1 MFKIPLIY
9 NLRNLWVRKV
19 STLLTMGGIALAV
32 GVLLMVLMLVS
43 GLRHALVAS
52 GSPDNA
58 IVLRSSAPSETMSG
72 IGRDGVNELQTLP
85 EIAVGPDGQRKIVAE
100 VVVGVNLLRRGQ
112 VNAKSGSNV
121 TVRGIGPQSVTL
133 RPLVKV
139 VEGRPPVSGQP
150 EIMAGINASRGFEGC
165 QVGGSLKM
173 GGLDWTVVGIF
184 EAGGSAF
191 ESELWGDGD
200 LLMRAFGR
208 EGGYSSVTFALKDP
222 GLDLSA
228 LQARFDS
235 EPRFANLKIQRE
247 RAYYEES
254 SLSLTL
260 LISILGGV
268 LTVLFTFGA
277 VMGAMVTM
285 FAFVGNRTKEIG
297 TLRALGFQRRSI
309 LLCFL
314 IESVLLALAGGVL
327 ACIPALFVQGL
338 TFSTTNF
345 STFTDVTWHF
355 RATPGI
361 MIAGLVF
368 AGVMG
373 FFGGIIPAFR
383 AARLPIINALREA

>member
-1 MFKIPLIY
+1 MLKIPLVY

-32 GVLLMVLMLVS
+32 GVLLVVLMLVA
-43 GLRHALVAS
+43 GLKHALVAS
-52 GSPDNA
+52 GSPKNA
-58 IVLRSSAPSETMSG
+58 IVLRASAPSETMSG
-72 IGRDGVNELQTLP
+72 VGRDTANEIRTLP
-85 EIAVGPDGQRKIVAE
+85 EIAAGSDGKPMVVSE

-112 VNAKSGSNV
+112 TNARSGSNV
-121 TVRGIGPQSVTL
+121 TVRGIGPQSRGL
-133 RPLVKV
+133 RRQVKV
-139 VEGRPPVSGQP
+139 VEGRAPVEGSP
-150 EIMAGINASRGFEGC
+150 EIMAGINTSTGFEGC
-165 QVGGSLKM
+165 QVGGAIKM
-173 GGLDWTVVGIF
+173 GGLDWAVVGIF
-184 EAGGSAF
+184 EAAGSSF

-228 LQARFDS
+228 LQTRFDS

-247 RAYYEES
+247 RAYYEAS
-254 SLSLTL
+254 SASLTL

-268 LTVLFTFGA
+268 LIVLFTFGA

-285 FAFVGNRTKEIG
+285 FAFVGTRTKEIG
-297 TLRALGFQRRSI
+297 TLRALGFPRRSI

-314 IESVLLALAGGVL
+314 IESVLLALAGGLL
-327 ACIPALFVQGL
+327 ACIPAMFVQGL

-368 AGVMG
+368 AAVMG
-373 FFGGIIPAFR
+373 LVGGILPAWR